1 MIDNNKP
8 KEKLIGLFAI
18 VSISMFI
25 AIILMILG
33 DRIFDDNDERI
44 VMYFEE
50 SIKGLNVGSPVV
62 FRGVEIGKVSKIEL
76 IYGELDDNFNIPV
89 FVKFNKENTI
99 REENLKEIENKLT
112 ILQTW
117 IDRGLRARLSGRNL
131 LTGQLSIELEILPE
145 TEAIYRSKRK
155 NDKLIEI
162 PTVVSPIGALSKGLQ
177 DLPIRQA
184 LRSINVLLEA
194 INKDMPSILDNTSAI
209 TKTINR
215 SFNSDVGKM
224 AITINN
230 LNKTLNDISET
241 AKSIKSFTDY
251 LERHPEALLKGK
263 KEEKETYHGKEIS
276 NLHFLYLQGFEE
288 RTSQSS

>member
-44 VMYFEE
+44 IMYFEE

-89 FVKFNKENTI
+89 FIKFNKENTI
-99 REENLKEIENKLT
+99 REENLKEIENKVT

-263 KEEKETYHGKEIS
+263 KEE
-276 NLHFLYLQGFEE
+276 
-288 RTSQSS
+288 